1 MPTETYSSLARWKA
15 LVQYRSDAGLINV
28 EMFLDEIADLDGR
41 IERGPH
47 WDTVHHIEIKRINH
61 IQSATLTVEQAE
73 KL

>member
-1 MPTETYSSLARWKA
+1 MPADTSSTLARWKA
-15 LVQYRSDAGLINV
+15 LVQYRSDTGLINV

-61 IQSATLTVEQAE
+61 IQSPTLTVEQAAE
-73 KL
+73 L